1 MKKTRFLMVMVVATL
16 SLLLIFSCG
25 KKEEEQKEADAQVYK
40 LGMSLAITGPTSD
53 AGNPYAKGVEDYFKY
68 VNDTKMLGNDTIDC
82 MIRDDQYK
90 TEVTKRN
97 FEDFIGQGIVFY
109 LNYSTGSTLG
119 LKKDFDEEQI
129 ATMPAS
135 YHAGNLDGSSYI
147 FLPVASY
154 SEQLVALSEYVVK
167 NHKGDKAKVAMF
179 IHPSA
184 FGRGPVADAVKA
196 VGAGLN
202 MEIVEVVEHG
212 KDLDNS
218 AMLKRLMSKGVQY
231 VLCHTV
237 QSPVATM
244 LKDSSRLGLTAGSYG
259 EEGKLTFLGVHY
271 TGGNDLIA
279 LTGDACEGYFW
290 TCSFN
295 LTSEEGAGTTAQLD
309 LAKKYGRDDK
319 AANSHN
325 YAAGIMV
332 AQVAT
337 EAIKRAKEAGLEV
350 NKANLY
356 KIMNGMNGDKV
367 YQPYTTIGPVTY
379 SETDRAGVDMLQIY
393 TVKDGA
399 FKKVGAPIQSEYMK
413 KI

>member
-1 MKKTRFLMVMVVATL
+1 MKSRKIFFLNA
-16 SLLLIFSCG
+16 LLILAVMFAFTTIANAGG
-25 KKEEEQKEADAQVYK
+25 KVYK
-40 LGMSLAITGPTSD
+40 IGMSLAITGPTSD
-53 AGNPYAKGVEDYFKY
+53 AGNPYAKGTEDYFKF
-68 VNDTKMLGNDTIDC
+68 VNETKVLGDDTIDC
-82 MIRDDQYK
+82 TIRDDQYK
-90 TEVTKRN
+90 TDITKRN
-97 FEDFIGQGIVFY
+97 FEEYIDDGIVMY

-119 LKKDFDEEQI
+119 LKRDFEEEKI
-129 ATMPAS
+129 PVLPAS
-135 YHAGNLDGSSYI
+135 YHAGNLVDSNYI

-167 NHKGDKAKVAMF
+167 NHKGKEKAKVAMF

-184 FGRGPVADAVKA
+184 FGRGPVEDAKKA
-196 VGAGLN
+196 IAAGLN

-244 LKDSSRLGLTAGSYG
+244 LKDSARLGLTASTYG

-279 LTGDACEGYFW
+279 LAGDACKGYVW
-290 TCSFN
+290 SCSFN
-295 LTSEEGAGTTAQLD
+295 LTSEKNEGTTKQLA

-332 AQVAT
+332 AQVTT
-337 EAIKRAKEAGLEV
+337 EAIRRTKEAGLEIT
-350 NKANLY
+350 KANLY
-356 KIMNGMNGDKV
+356 NTLNSMNGENA
-367 YQPYTTIGPVTY
+367 YSPYTTIGPVTY
-379 SETDRAGVDMLQIY
+379 SKTDRAGVDMLQIY
-393 TVKDGA
+393 SVQDGT

-413 KI
+413 KIK